1 MSKNNAQK
9 LVIKHLSRAPRY
21 AFRKAYAEADN
32 HDERERVKT
41 IATAC
46 GVPLSEFEAD
56 ILARKENITL
66 NAPLERLTAIF
77 SALDETEKEIYITHL
92 LNEYHKQKNN

>member
-21 AFRKAYAEADN
+21 AFRKAYAEAET

-46 GVPLSEFEAD
+46 GVPLAEFEAD
-56 ILARKENITL
+56 IHARKEAITSET
-66 NAPLERLTAIF
+66 PLERLEVIF
-77 SALDETEKEIYITHL
+77 SALSEIEKEIYITHL
-92 LNEYHKQKNN
+92 LNEYHNKKTN